1 VRLAVREAL
10 LAFRRAPLLSALG
23 IITIAFSLFAFG
35 LFGLVALN
43 IHQAL
48 GQVEERVEIQAF
60 VADGTTPESIAAAI
74 GDISAFPE
82 VAHVD
87 YIPQD
92 SALARAKREIPE
104 YSDVFENAV
113 LPASLDVRLKAGH
126 RDPASVTAVADRIR
140 TYSFIDDVEYA
151 QDWVN
156 KIYRWRTIATFVGV
170 VLGVAFA
177 AVAVIIIGATIR
189 MAVLARSREIGIM
202 RLVGAT
208 DGFIQAPF
216 LIEGFTKGILG
227 GALALLLTWVAA
239 RLISDNLIR
248 VTFFDTGVAALGVL
262 FGALI
267 GLAGSTVSVARQL
280 RKV

>member
-1 VRLAVREAL
+1 VRLAIREAL

-60 VADGTTPESIAAAI
+60 VADGTTPESIAAAV

-113 LPASLDVRLKAGH
+113 LPASINVRLKPGH
-126 RDPASVTAVADRIR
+126 RDPASVTAVANRIS

-156 KIYRWRTIATFVGV
+156 KIYRWRTIATLVGI

-216 LIEGFTKGILG
+216 LIEGFAKGVLG

-248 VTFFDTGVAALGVL
+248 VTFFDTSVAALGVL
-262 FGALI
+262 FGAMI